1 MKRSNQM
8 ELPGITKKRIDEF
21 HPKLR
26 AAIRRHIK
34 EVKKIIG
41 EKEKLLDRED
51 PKEELLGL
59 GGFKTIDKF
68 IIKVEGPIE
77 EKLLNLKQDMQE
89 LKEAIDREIILT
101 TNLETLAKAGKKDKV
116 LAEQLERMKEELA
129 DPLMHARIVL
139 EQIDN
144 IKTGHDSI
152 VEILKTSKKQKEYGI
167 AGYATRLDNLLSK
180 LLNLIQTKETD
191 ALDVIYNLLQTPG
204 WTELESELRV

>member
-1 MKRSNQM
+1 M
-8 ELPGITKKRIDEF
+8 ELPGITKKNIDKL

-34 EVKKIIG
+34 EVKKVVG

-68 IIKVEGPIE
+68 IIKIEGPLE
-77 EKLLNLKQDMQE
+77 EKLLTLKQDMQE
-89 LKEAIDREIILT
+89 LREAIDREISLT
-101 TNLETLAKAGKKDKV
+101 KNLEELAKAGKKEKV
-116 LAEQLERMKEELA
+116 LAEQLERLKEELS

-144 IKTGHDSI
+144 IKTGHDTI
-152 VEILKTSKKQKEYGI
+152 VEIVKTAKKQKEYEI

-204 WTELESELRV
+204 WAELVTELRA